1 MSRRSTEILESPIA
15 SPPTI
20 AVGLPTDQDIALR
33 AHQIFLDRGS
43 IPGHDL
49 DDWLQAERELI
60 AASVATPQP
69 QPKTQAAASNAT
81 SRTLN

>member
-1 MSRRSTEILESPIA
+1 MSRRSTEVLESPIT
-15 SPPTI
+15 SSPTI
-20 AVGLPTDQDIALR
+20 TVGLPTDQDIAVR

-43 IPGHDL
+43 IPGHDF

-60 AASVATPQP
+60 AASVATPTS
-69 QPKTQAAASNAT
+69 QPKAQAAASNAT

>member
-1 MSRRSTEILESPIA
+1 MSRRSTEVLESPIN
-15 SPPTI
+15 SSPTI
-20 AVGLPTDQDIALR
+20 TVGLPTDQDIAVR

-69 QPKTQAAASNAT
+69 KAQAAASSTT